1 MPAANKQP
9 PTLLYEDEH
18 LIAFLKPAGV
28 ASVPADFIPEYQ
40 SFQGI
45 VRSWAHN
52 AGKDFKPYP
61 LHRLDKNTSG
71 LLLFGK
77 YPRDRELLEAIFSN
91 PGTQKTYLAL
101 VKWIPREKEGTIRK
115 ALHARTVDKKVPAVT
130 HYRFLKAMD
139 NVSLLEV
146 RIETGRKH
154 QIRQHLAMIGHPL
167 LLDRDY
173 GDRSFDQNY
182 QRKHKG
188 KGQFF
193 LHSWKLQFLHPFTGE
208 QTEIVAPTDLYAN
221 EVE

>member
-1 MPAANKQP
+1 M
-9 PTLLYEDEH
+9 
-18 LIAFLKPAGV
+18 
-28 ASVPADFIPEYQ
+28 ASVPADFIPEHQ
-40 SFQGI
+40 SFQGVI
-45 VRSWAHN
+45 RAWAQN
-52 AGKDFKPYP
+52 FGKDFKPYP

-77 YPRDRELLEAIFSN
+77 YPRDRAALEAIFSD
-91 PGTQKTYLAL
+91 PTTQKTYLAL
-101 VKWIPREKEGTIRK
+101 VKWVPKEKTGTIRK

-167 LLDRDY
+167 LLDHDY

-193 LHSWKLQFLHPFTGE
+193 LHSWKLHFVHPFTGKE
-208 QTEIVAPTDLYAN
+208 TEIIAPTELYAS